1 MFLLFVFLF
10 LSLTNPQADSIWKEC
25 FKNFVGALSVQIIRD
40 VEQFV
45 KTTPFAEEPVM
56 RLLTR

>member
-1 MFLLFVFLF
+1 MFLF